1 MYVTQISHIFHI
13 ADDQLQD
20 VIGLEVEYRLH

>member
-1 MYVTQISHIFHI
+1 MQVKQIIYTFHI